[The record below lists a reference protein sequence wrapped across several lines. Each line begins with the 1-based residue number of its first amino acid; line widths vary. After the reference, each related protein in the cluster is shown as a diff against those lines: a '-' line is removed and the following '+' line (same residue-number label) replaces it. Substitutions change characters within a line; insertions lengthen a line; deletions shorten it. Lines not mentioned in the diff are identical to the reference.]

1 MYSRKSNITATMG
14 HKLLL
19 VVSLLVICATGLH
32 AQSTLSQNQDG
43 FHGAEMDGFLTTDP
57 GKDSTVVEREVSQ
70 EYKQWI
76 IDRNTGLTVDMPLD
90 TVMHY
95 FESEHLTEGHTGRYS
110 YLGNMGSPR
119 LSRVYF
125 DRNEWSD
132 FIFEQPYSYYVKDAS
147 EFRFTDTK
155 TPHLNL
161 SYFKGGNKTTGEE
174 RIKGYFA
181 ANFNKKV
188 GIGLNMDYL
197 LGRGRYDSQ
206 STSMFDTRLY
216 TYWRGNKYNAYITA
230 NSDEIKVAENGGIF
244 DRRYITN
251 PEAMAEGRKQYA
263 PEDIPFRMYNNWNN
277 IKRKQLMFSQS
288 FKLNKTYEYE
298 DSIVTPDTIFYTT
311 RKEVKTISTIAHTM
325 ETGNLTRRY
334 IYHTIPDNFYSK
346 IYLNNDS
353 LDSTREFY
361 ITNTLSISLNEGF
374 SKWAIADISAY
385 LRHDLRSYSMS
396 DTLADRGISSEYQK
410 KHIKNN
416 LYLGGQIKRSANN
429 NLSFGANAETIVL
442 GEDAGDISLNGNMQ
456 YRFNLLKRDAIL
468 GATATMSNLT
478 PSYYYGQY
486 HSAYCWWDL
495 NLKREF
501 TTRITGN
508 LNIESTS
515 TNISAGVEN
524 KTNYTY
530 LTNLG
535 TSYDSGNRLLPTYN
549 IKAKQHDGSIQVVW
563 ANLQQNFKLG
573 PLHWDNDV
581 TWQVSSNK
589 EVLPLPQIN
598 IFTDLYLKF
607 LYSKRLEIEAGANM
621 TYFTRYQAPTYSPA
635 AGLYHL
641 QNGSD
646 IQEIGGYP
654 LINAY
659 ANLRI
664 KGVRF
669 YVMYYHANDGLLK
682 NTDSFFV
689 PGYPINPSM
698 VKFGLNWTF
707 FD

>member
-1 MYSRKSNITATMG
+1 MYSRKSNIRTTMG

-19 VVSLLVICATGLH
+19 VVSLLVICVTGLQ

-70 EYKQWI
+70 EYKQWV
-76 IDRNTGLTVDMPLD
+76 IDRNTGLIVDMPLD

-125 DRNEWSD
+125 DRNELTD

-216 TYWRGNKYNAYITA
+216 TYWRGDKYNAYITA

-263 PEDIPFRMYNNWNN
+263 PEDIPFRMYYNWNN
-277 IKRKQLMFSQS
+277 INRKQLLFSHS
-288 FKLNKTYEYE
+288 YKLNKSFEYQ
-298 DSIVTPDTIFYTT
+298 DSIATADTTYYTT
-311 RKEVKTISTIAHTM
+311 YTEDKTISTVAHTL
-325 ETGNLTRRY
+325 ETGKLRRRY
-334 IYHTIPDNFYSK
+334 IYNNMPKNFYSA
-346 IYLNNDS
+346 IYLNDDS
-353 LDSTREFY
+353 LDKTEEFY

-385 LRHDLRSYSMS
+385 IRHDLRTYQMP
-396 DTLADRGISSEYQK
+396 DTLLNRGLASEYYNKQTN
-410 KHIKNN
+410 NN
-416 LYLGGQIKRSANN
+416 LYIGGQIKRSANN
-429 NLSFGANAETIVL
+429 NLSFGANAESVIL
-442 GEDAGDISLNGNMQ
+442 GTYAGDFSLDGNLQ
-456 YRFNLLKRDAIL
+456 YRFPLLKKFAIV
-468 GATATMSNLT
+468 GANARMSNLT
-478 PSYYYGQY
+478 PSYYYNHF
-486 HSAYCWWDL
+486 HSTYCWWDL
-495 NLKREF
+495 DSKREF
-501 TTRITGN
+501 VTRLEGS
-508 LNIESTS
+508 IEIEK
-515 TNISAGVEN
+515 TNTKMWVGVEN

-530 LTNLG
+530 LANIG
-535 TSYDSGNRLLPTYN
+535 TGYTEEGTILPTYN
-549 IKAKQHDGSIQVVW
+549 VKAYQHSGSIQILS

-589 EVLPLPQIN
+589 EILPLPQLN
-598 IFTDLYLKF
+598 IFTDVYFKF
-607 LYSKRLEIEAGANM
+607 LYAKRLEIEAGANM
-621 TYFTRYQAPTYSPA
+621 TYFTKYNAPTYSPA
-635 AGLYHL
+635 AGMYHL
-641 QNGSD
+641 QNNNN
-646 IQEIGGYP
+646 IQEVGGYP

-669 YVMYYHANDGLLK
+669 YVMYYHANNNLLK

-689 PGYPINPSM
+689 PGYPLNPSM
-698 VKFGLNWTF
+698 FKFGLNWTF

>member
-1 MYSRKSNITATMG
+1 MYRQLLHIATVMG
-14 HKLLL
+14 QRATL
-19 VVSLLVICATGLH
+19 VVSLLVICTVGLK
-32 AQSTLSQNQDG
+32 AQSTISQNQDG
-43 FHGAEMDGFLTTDP
+43 FHGATMDGFLTTDP
-57 GKDSTVVEREVSQ
+57 GKDSTVVEREVST
-70 EYKQWI
+70 EYNQWV
-76 IDRNTGLTVDMPLD
+76 IDRNTGLTVEMPLD

-119 LSRVYF
+119 LSRIYF
-125 DRNEWSD
+125 DRDYKND

-147 EFRFTDTK
+147 EFRYTDTK

-181 ANFNKKV
+181 ANFNKKL
-188 GIGLNMDYL
+188 GIGLDMDYL

-216 TYWRGNKYNAYITA
+216 TYWRADRYNAHITV
-230 NSDEIKVAENGGIF
+230 NSDEIKIAENGGIE

-263 PEDIPFRMYNNWNN
+263 PEDIPFRMHYNWNN

-298 DSIVTPDTIFYTT
+298 DSLVNADTTFYITK
-311 RKEVKTISTIAHTM
+311 KEVKTISTIAHSL
-325 ETGNLTRRY
+325 ETGTLQRRY
-334 IYHTIPDNFYSK
+334 IYNVIPDNFYSK
-346 IYLNNDS
+346 TYLNNDS
-353 LDSTREFY
+353 LDATREFY
-361 ITNTLSISLNEGF
+361 ITNTLSVSLNEGF

-385 LRHDLRSYSMS
+385 IRHDLRYFNIA
-396 DTLADRGISSEYQK
+396 DTIAGRGRESEFQQK
-410 KHIKNN
+410 HTINN
-416 LYLGGQIKRSANN
+416 IYIGGQIKRSASN
-429 NLSFGANAETIVL
+429 NLSFGANAETVVL
-442 GEDAGDISLNGNMQ
+442 GDYAGDFTLDGNLQ
-456 YRFNLLKRDAIL
+456 YRFPLFKKDALL

-478 PSYYYGQY
+478 PSFYYKKF
-486 HSAYCWWDL
+486 HSRYCWWDL
-495 NLKREF
+495 DAKREF
-501 TTRITGN
+501 ITRISGN
-508 LNIESTS
+508 LHIESTN

-524 KTNYTY
+524 RMNYIY
-530 LTNLG
+530 LTNISQG
-535 TSYDSGNRLLPTYN
+535 YTVDNRVLPTYD
-549 IKAKQHDGSIQVVW
+549 IKAQQYNGSIQVVS
-563 ANLQQNFKLG
+563 ANIQQNFKLG

-589 EVLPLPQIN
+589 EILPLPQIN
-598 IFTDLYLKF
+598 IFTDLYFKF
-607 LYSKRLEIEAGANM
+607 LYAKRLEIEAGANM
-621 TYFTRYQAPTYSPA
+621 TIFSKYKAPTYSPA
-635 AGLYHL
+635 AGMYHL
-641 QNGSD
+641 QNSNN
-646 IQEIGGYP
+646 IQEVGEYP